1 MSQRNLSTHYHISQP
16 SEDTNASVVADNC
29 PAIPEH
35 PSSTPLPISSV
46 SEPAGSTSNQFARS
60 ALDHSSNCDLIRR
73 QVNDTNSG
81 SNISP
86 YDWHEGASSIGVD
99 ATEDRL
105 LSTSFITSLLQEN
118 AGPQVANRT
127 SYSSDAIS
135 GISEMTYPP
144 RNFDHLVNSL
154 RGSSAILSHGPF
166 PRQSY
171 KGLLF
176 RPIGGRTQDLHQQG
190 KVYVHRHRDTSISG
204 KSGLATLESLGS
216 VEGKVTKMELMISQP
231 TFAAEQT
238 DGDGAREKL
247 AGDNETEKIGDDSQ
261 ADTQTSSSSCF
272 ATSSKGLIRRSLLV
286 NYHNR
291 ESVHSTRSTAP
302 SFLSRIPSLGR
313 RAMIWRRKPLPTV
326 PVISPVTTPIKR
338 ENGIMDEQDAITELV
353 NHARHS
359 HGLLEKGHQS
369 RQTMISYPAK
379 SENCFATTEQLSSRK
394 FRLKKPRT
402 VLGIFI
408 IIATVT
414 IGTAVGVTVQRNKI
428 RNASTCRE
436 NVGGLNCNLSMYY
449 LASGYE
455 ISFFS
460 LSTKMAPASVL
471 HLPRHH
477 VVIRLGKPYWTLF
490 RS

>member
-1 MSQRNLSTHYHISQP
+1 
-16 SEDTNASVVADNC
+16 
-29 PAIPEH
+29 
-35 PSSTPLPISSV
+35 
-46 SEPAGSTSNQFARS
+46 
-60 ALDHSSNCDLIRR
+60 
-73 QVNDTNSG
+73 
-81 SNISP
+81 
-86 YDWHEGASSIGVD
+86 
-99 ATEDRL
+99 
-105 LSTSFITSLLQEN
+105 
-118 AGPQVANRT
+118 
-127 SYSSDAIS
+127 
-135 GISEMTYPP
+135 
-144 RNFDHLVNSL
+144 
-154 RGSSAILSHGPF
+154 
-166 PRQSY
+166 
-171 KGLLF
+171 
-176 RPIGGRTQDLHQQG
+176 
-190 KVYVHRHRDTSISG
+190 
-204 KSGLATLESLGS
+204 
-216 VEGKVTKMELMISQP
+216 
-231 TFAAEQT
+231 
-238 DGDGAREKL
+238 
-247 AGDNETEKIGDDSQ
+247 
-261 ADTQTSSSSCF
+261 
-272 ATSSKGLIRRSLLV
+272 
-286 NYHNR
+286 
-291 ESVHSTRSTAP
+291 
-302 SFLSRIPSLGR
+302 
-313 RAMIWRRKPLPTV
+313 MIWRRKPLPTV

-449 LASGYE
+449 LASVYE